1 MKILITGIAGMM
13 GSRLADWIIENTKHE
28 VVGIDDLSGG
38 YRFNINEKAKF
49 YHFDL
54 AKNREVSGTTYS
66 TTEGRMNLKLI
77 FKKEKPDVVFHFAA
91 YAAECLSPFIRR
103 YNYTNNVVATANVI
117 NECIRTEVDR
127 LVFTSSMAVY
137 GENETPFSEDMT
149 PAPKDP
155 YGVAKLACEM
165 DIQIAGEQ
173 HGLDW
178 CILRPHN
185 VYGRN
190 QNIWDRY
197 RNVFGIWMYQHL
209 NNEPITVFG
218 DGSQMR
224 AFSYIDDSLEP
235 MWKAGVDPRAS
246 KEIINLGSAVPLT
259 LKNAAESL
267 SNIMG
272 GAEIV
277 HLEPR
282 HEVHQAFSTHDK
294 SELLLDFRDVT
305 SHFEGLEKMWEWAQK
320 QPNMKRKDMKYEI
333 DKEMYSYWR

>member
-137 GENETPFSEDMT
+137 GENQTPFSEDMI

>member
-1 MKILITGIAGMM
+1 
-13 GSRLADWIIENTKHE
+13 
-28 VVGIDDLSGG
+28 
-38 YRFNINEKAKF
+38 
-49 YHFDL
+49 
-54 AKNREVSGTTYS
+54 
-66 TTEGRMNLKLI
+66 
-77 FKKEKPDVVFHFAA
+77 
-91 YAAECLSPFIRR
+91 
-103 YNYTNNVVATANVI
+103 
-117 NECIRTEVDR
+117 
-127 LVFTSSMAVY
+127 MAVY
-137 GENETPFSEDMT
+137 GENETPFSEDMI

-218 DGSQMR
+218 DGSQVR

-259 LKNAAESL
+259 LKNAAEAL
-267 SNIMG
+267 SKIMG

-305 SHFEGLEKMWEWAQK
+305 SHFEGLEKMWEWAQE